1 MNCVMRRSGGR
12 RAGVLMVAVA
22 VIALIGI
29 QALPA
34 TADARADEER
44 FVELIN
50 AERRAH
56 GVGGLVVH
64 PELVEKARRHA
75 ARMAAEGRIFHSD
88 DLAEGLDDWN
98 LLGENVGRGGNIET
112 LHQAFMDSP
121 GHRDNLLNPV
131 YDLVGIGVVWSEGIP
146 YVVEVF
152 MDPIEELRVQFSPP
166 FSDDDGS
173 VHEVDIVA
181 LYERG
186 ITRGCDDTRY
196 CPERPVTRG
205 EMASLLVRSFGL
217 KGSPGDIFGDD
228 NASVH
233 ESAIETL
240 AANGITSGCAPG
252 RFCPDRGVTRG
263 EMATFLTRI
272 LDLPAA
278 SSAGFKDI
286 AGSPH
291 AAAINSLA
299 ASGITKGCTATTFCP
314 NQGVTRAQVASFLV
328 RALQG

>member
-1 MNCVMRRSGGR
+1 
-12 RAGVLMVAVA
+12 
-22 VIALIGI
+22 
-29 QALPA
+29 
-34 TADARADEER
+34 
-44 FVELIN
+44 
-50 AERRAH
+50 
-56 GVGGLVVH
+56 
-64 PELVEKARRHA
+64 
-75 ARMAAEGRIFHSD
+75 
-88 DLAEGLDDWN
+88 